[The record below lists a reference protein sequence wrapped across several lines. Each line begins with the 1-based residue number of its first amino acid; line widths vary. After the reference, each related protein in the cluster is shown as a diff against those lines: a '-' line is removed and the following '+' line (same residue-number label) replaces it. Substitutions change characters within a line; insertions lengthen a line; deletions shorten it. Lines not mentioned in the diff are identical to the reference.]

1 MTAPQSRRLDRL
13 AEELEE
19 SGLWLRRSD
28 AHDQMLLE
36 EIDRA
41 LRPPVHE
48 GRVATTGS
56 IIEPRSEVDIW
67 SSGTQLGITR
77 GELGAVSL
85 ADSRRFA
92 DGLSSWIIRRT
103 DGRNEYAV
111 FDRPA
116 GSERDL
122 VVLADAFEAT
132 IVQRHPTGTVRV
144 VGATGVFRWAG
155 MEWHHEP
162 PITDWLTALA
172 IDAPG
177 HDPEVLQAM
186 LTFAVHDLGSRGIGA
201 LLVYRPQRYD
211 PGPPVEERLPPPPP
225 VTIHKAPQLAPLRHA
240 LAQTD
245 GAAFFDSD
253 GVLCQLGARLIPS
266 AEAERTVDAL
276 GGTRHTSGR
285 RYSYDDPGAIVVA
298 VSGDGPVSV
307 FQAGVVLGSSGGRR
321 TPVGTVDDP

>member
-1 MTAPQSRRLDRL
+1 MTSHETRRLERL
-13 AEELEE
+13 ADELED
-19 SGLWLRRSD
+19 SGLWLRRTD
-28 AHDQMLLE
+28 AHDRMLLE

-56 IIEPRSEVDIW
+56 IIEPRSEVDSW
-67 SSGTQLGITR
+67 SSGTELGIAR
-77 GELGAVSL
+77 GELGAISL

-103 DGRNEYAV
+103 DGRNEWAV

-155 MEWHHEP
+155 MDWHHEP
-162 PITDWLTALA
+162 PITDWLSALA

-177 HDPEVLQAM
+177 HDPDVLQAM

-201 LLVYRPQRYD
+201 LLVYRPRGSD
-211 PGPPVEERLPPPPP
+211 PAPPVEERLPPPPP
-225 VTIHKAPQLAPLRHA
+225 VTIHRAPQLAPLRHA

-245 GAAFFDSD
+245 GAAFFDGD
-253 GVLCQLGARLIPS
+253 GVLSHLGVRLIPS
-266 AEAERTVDAL
+266 AEAEQKVDAL
-276 GGTRHTSGR
+276 GGTRHRSGR

-298 VSGDGPVSV
+298 VSEDGPVSV

-321 TPVGTVDDP
+321 APVGAVDVP